1 MEPIRLGVMISGS
14 GRTLV
19 NLLSEIAAGRLAAE
33 VAVVISSLTQVKGV
47 QRARDAGLPLEI
59 LRVKDH
65 PDPAVYGESIAAVLE
80 RHGVELAVQAG
91 WTAYWRIPDRWL
103 GRVLNI
109 HPALLPKYGGKGFF
123 GRHVHEAV
131 LAAGDRESGCT
142 VHFANNEYDAG
153 PIILQRRVPVLPG
166 DSADTLASRVF
177 QQECIAYPQAIRL
190 YATGQVR
197 MRGDDV
203 EWLDSDGAGS
213 RWPARHPEGDGGPT
227 DPSVFRG

>member
-33 VAVVISSLTQVKGV
+33 VAVVISSLPHVRGV
-47 QRARDAGLPLEI
+47 ERAREAGLPVEI

-65 PDPAVYGESIAAVLE
+65 PDPADYGERLAEVLDRYAV
-80 RHGVELAVQAG
+80 GLAVQAG

-123 GRHVHEAV
+123 GHHVHEAV
-131 LAAGDRESGCT
+131 LAAGERESGCT
-142 VHFANNEYDAG
+142 VHFANNQYDAG

-166 DSADTLASRVF
+166 DDADTLAARVF
-177 QQECIAYPQAIRL
+177 EQECLAYPEVIRL
-190 YATGQVR
+190 YAAGRVR
-197 MRGDDV
+197 MRGDGV
-203 EWLDSDGAGS
+203 EWL
-213 RWPARHPEGDGGPT
+213 EGDRPCSPAPA
-227 DPSVFRG
+227 DPDRRGD